1 MARSHDTAMGEGVVG
16 VTQTERTADLAT
28 LREIARS
35 LASGTNSRDVLQTL
49 CATAQTQ
56 GHASGASVAQ
66 VSLDNATFIATSG
79 IAEGL
84 LYIDFSLP
92 GTATARAVAEQRP
105 IAMSS
110 PEESSKFFGELLPR
124 LGTGPML
131 VLPLIAQQELMGVL
145 AVFRKVGEAVFNSD
159 DMDRLAT
166 VADLAALALWK
177 ARLLEDARA
186 ADSAKTSLLA
196 TLSHELRTPLTA
208 LEGYGELLEDEILGP
223 LSTEQRDVIV
233 RLRTVSRHLG
243 SLIEDILTFASLE
256 ADRVAIRNAPVKVEE
271 LLDSLHPFIEP
282 LAREK
287 GIGFSVS
294 CEQRLP
300 LLHTDDARVRQILLN
315 LCQNAVKFTEN
326 GEVELQVSAGS
337 RVSAS
342 DGQVRFQV
350 RDTGVGIASRDLQR
364 LFRPFSQLE
373 DVPTRRHRGTGLG
386 LYISRRLATLLGGR
400 IEVESRPGKGS
411 VFTLVLPVGSEQPP
425 GET

>member
-1 MARSHDTAMGEGVVG
+1 MNQID
-16 VTQTERTADLAT
+16 RTTDLST
-28 LREIARS
+28 LREVARS

-49 CATAQTQ
+49 CATAETQ
-56 GHASGASVAQ
+56 GTASGASVAQ
-66 VSLDNATFIATSG
+66 ISLDHGHFIATSG
-79 IAEGL
+79 IASDL

-105 IAMSS
+105 IALSS

-124 LGTGPML
+124 LGAGPAL
-131 VLPLIAQQELMGVL
+131 VLPLIAQQEQMGVL
-145 AVFRKVGEAVFNSD
+145 AVFRRVGEPVFGPD
-159 DMDRLAT
+159 DVERLAT

-177 ARLLEDARA
+177 ARLLEEARA
-186 ADSAKTSLLA
+186 ADAAKTSLLA

-223 LSTEQRDVIV
+223 LSVEQREVIV

-243 SLIEDILTFASLE
+243 ALIEDILTFASLE
-256 ADRVAIRNAPVKVEE
+256 ADRVAIRNSPVKIEE

-287 GIGFSVS
+287 GIAFNMSMDRG
-294 CEQRLP
+294 LP
-300 LLHTDDARVRQILLN
+300 LLYTDDARVRQILLN
-315 LCQNAVKFTEN
+315 LCQNAVKFTESGDVSIQVRRASK
-326 GEVELQVSAGS
+326 GE
-337 RVSAS
+337 
-342 DGQVRFQV
+342 DGMSTVRFQV
-350 RDTGVGIASRDLQR
+350 RDTGIGIASRDLQR

-400 IEVESRPGKGS
+400 IEVKSRPGKGS
-411 VFTLVLPVGSEQPP
+411 VFTLVLPAGIER
-425 GET
+425 G